1 MYCTASSVSLGQLVG
16 GGLGGLLGGAIGPKR
31 TILLGVLPIFVGWLL
46 IGLAPHISLLILGR
60 LANGLGSTFLTANC
74 ALLITQYSAA
84 QRRGA
89 FLSLFTL
96 MLSLGILVAYCLGA
110 GLYWRYLTAVPAAL
124 SLLFAAGLC
133 RIPESPIWLLG
144 HRGREAARAA
154 LIWLRGLED
163 VEEELEDLLLT
174 QENQNRGLSLREAV
188 VNFRRP
194 DIWRPIL
201 LALANTMLVML
212 AGPFVIVFYAVEI
225 FREAGAGEGVE
236 HVATISMGAV
246 RVVAGVAAIFLI
258 KQFPRLVVAFFRDR
272 LLLKGLN
279 ENQKVAFFDPP
290 HSVLFILFSPVFIL
304 LLESCIKSFFVIN
317 CKAVN
322 ILKSS
327 DGHKIRCSVYNSVL

>member
-1 MYCTASSVSLGQLVG
+1 MYCAASSVSLGQLVG

-236 HVATISMGAV
+236 HVATISMGVV

-279 ENQKVAFFDPP
+279 ENQKVAFY
-290 HSVLFILFSPVFIL
+290 LFHLTFLPQKKYSKSLIISYLFRL
-304 LLESCIKSFFVIN
+304 
-317 CKAVN
+317 
-322 ILKSS
+322 
-327 DGHKIRCSVYNSVL
+327 

>member
-163 VEEELEDLLLT
+163 VEEELEDLLV
-174 QENQNRGLSLREAV
+174 RELWKPELFKEYKSAK
-188 VNFRRP
+188 
-194 DIWRPIL
+194 
-201 LALANTMLVML
+201 
-212 AGPFVIVFYAVEI
+212 
-225 FREAGAGEGVE
+225 EAEMRAKMAE
-236 HVATISMGAV
+236 SD
-246 RVVAGVAAIFLI
+246 
-258 KQFPRLVVAFFRDR
+258 RLVDNLDNNSVM
-272 LLLKGLN
+272 
-279 ENQKVAFFDPP
+279 VDPDP
-290 HSVLFILFSPVFIL
+290 HSYRF
-304 LLESCIKSFFVIN
+304 
-317 CKAVN
+317 
-322 ILKSS
+322 
-327 DGHKIRCSVYNSVL
+327 